1 VLRSV
6 RRLNECIGL
15 KSPIEV
21 EDFGVAR
28 YPTTACKL
36 PETIAAVSHPEAQTL
51 PMMFTKRLQGGV
63 RREDPKAFNSDL
75 FEAMGM
81 DRSADLESAIE

>member
-1 VLRSV
+1 
-6 RRLNECIGL
+6 
-15 KSPIEV
+15 
-21 EDFGVAR
+21 
-28 YPTTACKL
+28 
-36 PETIAAVSHPEAQTL
+36 
-51 PMMFTKRLQGGV
+51 MMFTKRLQGGV